1 MHLRIL
7 FLDDLVRLF
16 SVSHENRKIMLQQSV
31 WQDWLLALGALK
43 PTNDDEKTCQE
54 KVYSLLNILL
64 HHSIKWEWGGWRVW
78 VDTMALIHSGV
89 ARVNHKE
96 HLDQIYADDEKRLSE
111 RESPE
116 GEQES
121 ENDESD
127 SEVAEITQN
136 TSPTARSRSNSE
148 ISQDGEN
155 SECHDVISESQD
167 DIIQHVIN
175 DFIKSAIEISDAK
188 SEPITNG
195 IETEKTESEKDEK
208 AEVRLEDVE
217 GAEENNDN
225 KLEKNDSET
234 VEVGSKDGSVGQ
246 TANQASLS
254 PTEELTA
261 IAPSQQAPEEQ
272 VSWSPAPRTPGAF
285 RFKKLNVENKF
296 NFYKTTYFKILF
308 I

>member
-1 MHLRIL
+1 MYTHQDIPFR
-7 FLDDLVRLF
+7 
-16 SVSHENRKIMLQQSV
+16 EKI
-31 WQDWLLALGALK
+31 
-43 PTNDDEKTCQE
+43 CCIF
-54 KVYSLLNILL
+54 YILL

-116 GEQES
+116 GEQEQES

-136 TSPTARSRSNSE
+136 ASLTGRSRSNSE

-155 SECHDVISESQD
+155 SESHDVISESQD

-208 AEVRLEDVE
+208 AEVRLEDFE

-285 RFKKLNVENKF
+285 RYKKIKC
-296 NFYKTTYFKILF
+296 
-308 I
+308 